1 MSAKDVLALM
11 HAFAIKT
18 RSGSVDLR
26 QFVASLPKGEA
37 QPGDIEAAVTELA
50 GTGALVVTA
59 EGGKPRFAQLPDY
72 PLVALVDLYRQLS
85 VDPQRPF
92 PRAETAPARIPA
104 GELTAADVKGQ
115 LGVLLQESLPE
126 AKGIVNL
133 QFPEGVDP
141 LIVPQRCIGT
151 DLIDA
156 ATVKI
161 SRYLQEGKNAAYAES
176 KLVGALR
183 GSEAAVRAAMEDA
196 STRPKKAAATVLSP
210 TDFNFRFWTH
220 LSNLVLQDIRAKADR
235 TDLDQGAC
243 QSAYII
249 GYTVFHK
256 KGTVQKEQD
265 WAVDRKSLEVQV
277 RRAPFVFGF
286 QDLFALKDARGAT
299 YISKHSQ
306 EFITTFLKEKT
317 KRSGAES
324 IPYLVRVHAAA
335 QKKDYFIQKD
345 LLVPVFLKKLGEA
358 AEELRTIYLDGWT
371 EEMRQERTPPVSTND
386 AAFRK
391 DVEQRVKQ
399 GYPLLAAMANGALLF
414 VAGEETAISDDVKKE
429 LRKCFAVE
437 NILRPFD
444 ELLGL
449 SRTGLLKDAR
459 MFLPWWMTVP
469 LLGGIVRVLRRMFR
483 GRRTVI
489 AGPVMQQSA
498 ARAAAGE
505 TMKVAKVASAD
516 VPQDAANKENLV
528 RFRRS
533 VASLIA
539 HYVPAGRTIDATLAE
554 LAEKWNPLYS
564 PEQKRNLVEDVNAL
578 VRDFLRPIRRS
589 FLVRPPDLKRIHAL
603 AEQLSGSKSLVQI
616 KKRDL
621 LMRYIELYM
630 IRCLQ
635 VKQL

>member
-1 MSAKDVLALM
+1 MAAKDILALLN
-11 HAFAIKT
+11 AFAVRT
-18 RSGSVDLR
+18 RSGSIDLR
-26 QFVASLPKGEA
+26 QFMASLQKGEA
-37 QPGDIEAAVTELA
+37 QPGEVEAAVTELA
-50 GTGALVVTA
+50 GTGALTVTE
-59 EGGKPRFAQLPDY
+59 EGGKPRFATLPDY
-72 PLVALVDLYRQLS
+72 HVLALVELYRQLS
-85 VDPQRPF
+85 VDPLRPF
-92 PRAETAPARIPA
+92 PRAENAPAPIPD
-104 GELTAADVKGQ
+104 GQLIAADVKGQ
-115 LGVLLQESLPE
+115 LGVLLQESGAA
-126 AKGIVNL
+126 AKGVVNL

-141 LIVPQRCIGT
+141 LVVPQQCVAT

-176 KLVGALR
+176 KLLGALR
-183 GSEAAVRAAMEDA
+183 SSEAQVRQSMEDA
-196 STRPKKAAATVLSP
+196 ATRPKKAAATVLSP
-210 TDFNFRFWTH
+210 TDFSFRFWTH
-220 LSNLVLQDIRAKADR
+220 LSNLVLHDIKAKSDR

-249 GYTVFHK
+249 GYAVFHK
-256 KGTVQKEQD
+256 KGVVQKEAD

-286 QDLFALKDARGAT
+286 QELYALKDPKGAT

-306 EFITTFLKEKT
+306 DFITGFLKEKT
-317 KRSGAES
+317 KRVGTEAV
-324 IPYLVRVHAAA
+324 PYLVRVHAEA
-335 QKKDYFIQKD
+335 QKKDYFIQRD
-345 LLVPVFLKKLGEA
+345 LLVPVFLKKTADA
-358 AEELRTIYLDGWT
+358 AEELRSAYLDEWT
-371 EEMRQERTPPVSTND
+371 AEMRQERTPPASTND

-399 GYPLLAAMANGALLF
+399 GYPLLAAMANGAVLF
-414 VAGEETAISDDVKKE
+414 VAGEETAISDDAKSE
-429 LRKCFAVE
+429 LKKCFAVE

-449 SRTGLLKDAR
+449 SRAGLLKDAR
-459 MFLPWWMTVP
+459 VFLPWWMTAP
-469 LLGGIVRVLRRMFR
+469 FLSGLFRVFRRMFR
-483 GRRTVI
+483 GRG
-489 AGPVMQQSA
+489 GPA
-498 ARAAAGE
+498 AHGPQPLVPRAAEGE
-505 TMKVAKVASAD
+505 TAKVAKVAAAEA
-516 VPQDAANKENLV
+516 PPDAGNKENLL

-533 VASLIA
+533 VASLIN
-539 HYVPAGRTIDATLAE
+539 HYVPPGRTIDATLAE
-554 LAEKWNPLYS
+554 LAEKWNPLYA
-564 PEQKRNLVEDVNAL
+564 PDQKRNLVEDVNAL

-603 AEQLSGSKSLVQI
+603 AEQLSGSKSLGQI